1 MELVDESLGSEY
13 KEEEVLLMIHVGL
26 LCTNATSSER
36 PAMSSVVSILE
47 GRADLQDFVSV
58 SDPTIKLKQQQHHHQ
73 SAQSISIDEDSWIA
87 SSASGTDL
95 YSVTLDTDY
104 MLKNASGR

>member
-1 MELVDESLGSEY
+1 MELVDESLGLEY
-13 KEEEVLLMIHVGL
+13 IQEEALLMINVGL
-26 LCTNATSSER
+26 MCTNVTSAER

-47 GRADLQDFVSV
+47 GKADIPEFVSV
-58 SDPTIKLKQQQHHHQ
+58 SEPTMKMNQHPQ

-95 YSVTLDTDY
+95 YSVALDTDY